1 MFTGIIEE
9 IGRVREIRPSPRGT
23 GMAISGEIVCAGLRL
38 GESLAVNGVCL
49 TVSGSKANVIECD
62 LSEETLVRTTLGKAH
77 EGMPVNLERPLT
89 VGSRLGGHF
98 VLGHVDDIGRLV
110 SAMPRGAGLEMK
122 FAFPKPLERYLVY
135 KGSIAVDGIS
145 LTIASL
151 DSSAFTVAVIP
162 HTLQATNLRNLVP
175 GDEVNLEADILGKY
189 FDRFSQ
195 LGFIGEKHK
204 GLTAEY
210 LKEQGF

>member
-9 IGRVREIRPSPRGT
+9 IGRVREIRPLHEGA
-23 GMAISGEIVCAGLRL
+23 GMAISGAIVCADLRS
-38 GESLAVNGVCL
+38 GGSLAVNGVCL
-49 TVSGSKANVIECD
+49 TVTENKANVIDCD
-62 LSEETLVRTTLGKAH
+62 LSEETLARTTLGRAR
-77 EGMPVNLERPLT
+77 EGMPVNLERPLV

-110 SAMPRGAGLEMK
+110 SAMPQGAGFEMK
-122 FAFPKPLERYLVY
+122 FAFPKQLERYLVY

-145 LTIASL
+145 LTVASL
-151 DSSAFTVAVIP
+151 DSSTFTVAVIP
-162 HTLQATNLRNLVP
+162 HTLHATNLRTLAP
-175 GDEVNLEADILGKY
+175 GDEVNLEVDILGKY
-189 FDRFSQ
+189 LDRFSQ

-204 GLTAEY
+204 GLTMEY